1 MKKHLFLVTA
11 LSLALFASSCGDA
24 NQKTSVIP
32 QIDMNADYPEK
43 EICLQDIAE
52 VSYIPLETTDE
63 VLLDEGAGVEA
74 LSSKGIVCVSDNK
87 VYIFNSDGKLRSIL
101 DKKRRRTGRISLSLL
116 YGCRLGT

>member
-52 VSYIPLETTDE
+52 VSYISLETTDE
-63 VLLDEGAGVEA
+63 FLLTDVASMEMV
-74 LSSKGIVCVSDNK
+74 SSKGIVCVSDEK
-87 VYIFNSDGKLRSIL
+87 VLLFHPDGKVKSP
-101 DKKRRRTGRISLSLL
+101 
-116 YGCRLGT
+116 YPCREP